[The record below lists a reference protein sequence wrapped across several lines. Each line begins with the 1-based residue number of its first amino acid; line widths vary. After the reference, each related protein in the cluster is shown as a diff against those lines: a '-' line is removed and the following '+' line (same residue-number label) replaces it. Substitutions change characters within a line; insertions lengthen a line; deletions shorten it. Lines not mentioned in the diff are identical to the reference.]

1 MQTVRWIWE
10 RVAMSTRLS
19 GVLLTGLMALTAL
32 MAQPVYWEG
41 NGHYYEFVLSSSIS
55 WPNARSQAEQR
66 TYQCRRGY
74 LATITSQAEQD
85 FVWNLFLAN
94 HPCGGTATR
103 QFYLGGYEDPA
114 GSGNWY
120 WVTGEPMAFTYWQP
134 GEPNNR
140 GSETVIA
147 LGLYCSGRWNN
158 VPPSGAWGA
167 RGYIVEY
174 GEASTNGDVDQ
185 NGCVDDADLLAMLF
199 AFGQSGSG
207 LPEDVNC
214 DGTVDDADLLI
225 VLFNFGSG
233 C

>member
-1 MQTVRWIWE
+1 MRTVRWNRG
-10 RVAMSTRLS
+10 RVALNARLS
-19 GVLLTGLMALTAL
+19 GVLVIGLMTLTAL

-55 WPNARSQAEQR
+55 WQNARSQAEQR

-85 FVWNLFLAN
+85 FVWNLLRTN
-94 HPCGGTATR
+94 YTCGGVSS
-103 QFYLGGYEDPA
+103 QFYLGGYENPA
-114 GSGNWY
+114 GSGNWH
-120 WVTGEPMAFTYWQP
+120 WVTGEPMDFTYWEQ

-140 GSETVIA
+140 GYETVIA
-147 LGLYCSGRWNN
+147 LGLFCSGRWNN
-158 VPPSGAWGA
+158 VPPDGSWGA

-174 GEASTNGDVDQ
+174 SEAGTSGDVDQ
-185 NGCVDDADLLAMLF
+185 NGCVDDADLLAVLF
-199 AFGQSGSG
+199 AFGQTGSG

-214 DGTVDDADLLI
+214 DGTVDDADLLT

>member
-1 MQTVRWIWE
+1 MPMVRLNGASI
-10 RVAMSTRLS
+10 ALSARLS
-19 GVLLTGLMALTAL
+19 GVLLIGLLTLLASI
-32 MAQPVYWEG
+32 AQPVYWEG
-41 NGHYYEFVLSSSIS
+41 NGHYYEIVLSSNIA
-55 WPNARSQAEQR
+55 WNNARIQAEQR

-85 FVWNLFLAN
+85 FIWNLLRAN
-94 HPCGGTATR
+94 HSCGSVSS

-114 GSGNWY
+114 GTGNWY

-140 GSETVIA
+140 GYETVIA
-147 LGLYCSGRWNN
+147 LGLYCSGHWNN
-158 VPPSGAWGA
+158 VPPSGSWGA

-174 GEASTNGDVDQ
+174 GEASTGGDVDQ
-185 NGCVDDADLLAMLF
+185 NGCVDDADLLAVLF
-199 AFGQSGSG
+199 AFGQSGSS

-214 DGTVDDADLLI
+214 DGTVDDADLLT